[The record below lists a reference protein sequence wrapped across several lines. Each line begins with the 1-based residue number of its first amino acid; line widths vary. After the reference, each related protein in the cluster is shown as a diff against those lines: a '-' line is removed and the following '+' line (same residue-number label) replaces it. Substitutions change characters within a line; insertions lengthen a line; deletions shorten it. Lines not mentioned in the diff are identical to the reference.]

1 VVSRPEVGGH
11 VVARN
16 DRAPDADAVAELG
29 RQGVATVHEA
39 QGRRGL
45 LGPEI
50 RPVQQGAVIAGR
62 AVTVLSHPGD
72 NLMLHAAVEQ
82 CRPGDVV
89 VVSTT
94 SESTDGM
101 FGELLA
107 VSLRSRGVIGLVT
120 GAGVR
125 DVAQLR
131 RMGFPVWTRAVSA
144 QGTVKASPGSVNV
157 PVVVSGA
164 IVEPGDVVVA
174 DDDGVVVVPRA
185 QAPAV
190 AAAGT
195 ARLNNEADKRARLAA
210 GELGL
215 DMYGLRAELERLGV
229 RYVDDPSADDPR
241 TDERDGAVPEGAL
254 HG

>member
-1 VVSRPEVGGH
+1 VVTGSGITGH
-11 VVARN
+11 VIVRS
-16 DRAPDADAVAELG
+16 DLAPDPDAVAALQA
-29 RQGVATVHEA
+29 QGVATVHEA

-45 LGPEI
+45 LGPQI
-50 RPVQQGAVIAGR
+50 RPVQEGAAIAGR

-82 CRPGDVV
+82 CRPGDVL

-101 FGELLA
+101 FGDLLA
-107 VSLRSRGVIGLVT
+107 VSLKARGVVGLVT

-125 DVAQLR
+125 DVADLR
-131 RMGFPVWTRAVSA
+131 RMAFPAWAHAISA

-157 PVVVSGA
+157 PVVLAGA
-164 IVEPGDVVVA
+164 LVAAGDVVVA

-185 QAPAV
+185 EAAAV
-190 AAAGT
+190 AAAGE
-195 ARLNNEADKRARLAA
+195 ARLRNEAEKRARLAA

-229 RYVDDPSADDPR
+229 RYVDAPAPS
-241 TDERDGAVPEGAL
+241 DGVVLEGAH